1 MTTPLQDAFP
11 LSANWVAATV
21 RSKLAQ
27 QSIYCT
33 ASTDLSGEDF
43 SIQPYAAVA
52 VFGADGDMEFYAYD
66 SADTTT
72 ADDGGTTCIVASGRR
87 YKKRGELIVRDA
99 ALSAT
104 TTAQPA
110 SPTLGDTYIVP
121 AAPSGDDW
129 ASEAKTVATYT
140 ARGWIFR
147 TAFTGMIVYVADE
160 DVLYHFDSAGDWIAG
175 LPLGA
180 IADGS
185 IPPRSLANPFAI
197 LKVED
202 QRNAPPGSAPSANTM
217 YQVGTSPTGAFA
229 THANK
234 VARYTGSAYEFMTA
248 AEGDT
253 IYRKDVG
260 DLYSYRSGVWEPTI
274 SAPGIQKIKRR
285 APLALS
291 ASAVAGT
298 IQRDAG
304 IDFQSQTGKLLRI
317 TITDVKITASNAL
330 SGSSDTV
337 WALRLYVDTAT
348 TQLLTLT
355 TVNYTTAAPGSTSN
369 VTDLKGKIY
378 VVPDNVSHNYNV
390 GIVRTSGNQTRNFT
404 ISTGDFYIEEMEITA

>member
-1 MTTPLQDAFP
+1 MTTPLQTAFP
-11 LSANWVAATV
+11 LSANWLAATV
-21 RSKLAQ
+21 RSKLAE

-33 ASTDLSGEDF
+33 TTADLSGEDF

-52 VFGADGDMEFYAYD
+52 VFGADGDLEFYAYD

-72 ADDGGTTCIVASGRR
+72 ADDGGTTTIVVSGRR
-87 YKKRGELIVRDA
+87 YKKRGEVIVRDA

-129 ASEAKTVATYT
+129 ASEAKTVATFT

-147 TAFTGMIVYVADE
+147 EAFTGMIVYVADE

-229 THANK
+229 THANE

-253 IYRKDVG
+253 IYRKDVSA
-260 DLYSYRSGVWEPTI
+260 LYTYRSGAWGLTVT
-274 SAPGIQKIKRR
+274 APVVLQ
-285 APLALS
+285 S
-291 ASAVAGT
+291 YYVAGT
-298 IQRDAG
+298 
-304 IDFQSQTGKLLRI
+304 QSTNSASITNRLSSPSITAAVGQKLRVIFRLTSLTTSGGDGVTNHQIGLRI
-317 TITDVKITASNAL
+317 DTTSSLNTALFTYAYTGMAGDMSFVEINIPDASAHTYHIATIRTA
-330 SGSSDTV
+330 GSS
-337 WALRLYVDTAT
+337 
-348 TQLLTLT
+348 
-355 TVNYTTAAPGSTSN
+355 GSTSS
-369 VTDLKGKIY
+369 VTGL
-378 VVPDNVSHNYNV
+378 VTFEV
-390 GIVRTSGNQTRNFT
+390 
-404 ISTGDFYIEEMEITA
+404 ISPSS